1 MSTTSDVKL
10 GFYLVHDGEPYVV
23 VSTDFMKKAQS
34 TGMLR
39 TTIRNMLNGKVL
51 KITLRSGETVQAAD
65 ISRGKATY
73 LYEDETS
80 CHFMDSKSYEQF
92 FLSKES
98 IGDKK
103 DFMKENQEVDVLLY
117 NDNPVAIDLPKKI
130 ELTVTETEPAT
141 RGDTAQGS
149 VMKPAT
155 LETGMEIQV
164 PLFVKKDDKIRIN
177 TETRQYV
184 ERA

>member
-1 MSTTSDVKL
+1 MATTSNVRQ
-10 GFYLVHDGEPYVV
+10 GFYLVYNGEPYVV
-23 VSTDFMKKAQS
+23 VGTDFMKKAQS

-51 KITLRSGETVQAAD
+51 KITLRSGETVEAAD

-73 LYEDETS
+73 LYEDETN
-80 CHFMDSKSYEQF
+80 CHFMDSKSFEQF
-92 FLSKES
+92 FLSIES

-103 DFMKENQEVDVLLY
+103 DFLKENQEVDVLLY
-117 NDNPVAIDLPKKI
+117 NDNPVAIDLPKKLV
-130 ELTVTETEPAT
+130 LTVTETEPAT

-177 TETRQYV
+177 TDTRQYV